1 MSDLSELELKLSREF
16 ASKGDL
22 KRVEGKVDAV
32 SEEVISQ
39 GRTLA
44 LLEQKLTGILSA
56 LNKITWIIVAPIVLY
71 VINLLI
77 RMGGN

>member
-32 SEEVISQ
+32 SDEVISQ

-56 LNKITWIIVAPIVLY
+56 LNKITWIILGPLIVY
-71 VINLLI
+71 VVNVLFL
-77 RMGGN
+77 MAK

>member
-22 KRVEGKVDAV
+22 MRVEGKVDMLNV
-32 SEEVISQ
+32 EVANQ
-39 GRTLA
+39 NRTLA

-56 LNKITWIIVAPIVLY
+56 LNKITWIILTPLLLY
-71 VINLLI
+71 VVNTLFQMA
-77 RMGGN
+77 R